1 MKLLRLVRQL
11 SDLLE
16 QGMDD
21 ATDLS
26 NGVGLALCDPAYF
39 ISLQGIVC
47 ACFVGQL
54 VGVGE

>member
-1 MKLLRLVRQL
+1 VRQL